1 MRERIQRDMIEK
13 EQLYH
18 AADMRESGETRAKS
32 LVPPAELRTFHKPDL
47 NPEKLA
53 QLQIEKSRN
62 QGTSLGSGTYLQTEP
77 VYGVKEH
84 RLANKPEA
92 KFQEAMHQAGI

>member
-1 MRERIQRDMIEK
+1 M
-13 EQLYH
+13 
-18 AADMRESGETRAKS
+18 
-32 LVPPAELRTFHKPDL
+32 
-47 NPEKLA
+47 
-53 QLQIEKSRN
+53 
-62 QGTSLGSGTYLQTEP
+62 GSGTYLQTEP